1 MLSYNYISQWN
12 QFKDSPR
19 LFPRSVCVWALHC
32 ACGWGLVEFLTWHF
46 QGSARINSKGQ
57 WNNNL
62 RFVAT
67 LLTGSLPFPTCRLP
81 DVFTAYSPSAS
92 NERYIMFGGNR
103 WIDTGDV
110 LILTPSSYSIK
121 MANCF
126 RVPAR
131 SIWFLRAEKEKG
143 DHYLPETSVCATSP
157 LLSRPIFFPPSVS
170 LLPIK
175 IEFVCH
181 FTWST

>member
-1 MLSYNYISQWN
+1 MLSYNYVSQWN

-32 ACGWGLVEFLTWHF
+32 VCGWGMVKFLTWHF

-67 LLTGSLPFPTCRLP
+67 LFTGSLPFLTCRLP

-103 WIDTGDV
+103 WKDTGDV
-110 LILTPSSYSIK
+110 LILTSSSYSIK
-121 MANCF
+121 MANSF
-126 RVPAR
+126 RVLAFWQQRKRRGTITYRRQVFVPLPLFSLDPFFFLQAR
-131 SIWFLRAEKEKG
+131 VYFL
-143 DHYLPETSVCATSP
+143 
-157 LLSRPIFFPPSVS
+157 
-170 LLPIK
+170 
-175 IEFVCH
+175 
-181 FTWST
+181 